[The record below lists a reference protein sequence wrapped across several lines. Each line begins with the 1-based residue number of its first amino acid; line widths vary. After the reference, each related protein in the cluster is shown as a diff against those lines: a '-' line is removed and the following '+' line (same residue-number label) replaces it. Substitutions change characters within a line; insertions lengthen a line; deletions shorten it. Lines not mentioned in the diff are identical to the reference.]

1 MTLAVTLEEHVRAA
15 FSGLYVQTAEPDEA
29 LAEIRSLCHAQSWRL
44 ATWDLNEGLVAHG
57 STADAA
63 TSTTIDPLAAV
74 RAVATLA
81 DSNCPTL
88 CVLRGFHRFLGSP
101 EVVQAVERQLHLG
114 KTQQSFIV
122 ILSPVLQ
129 LPAEL
134 ERLFVVVEHEL
145 PSREQLLSI
154 ARGIA
159 TESGELPADEELTA
173 VLDAATGLTRYEAEG
188 AFALSLVRHATLR
201 PEALWQLKSGM
212 LKKSGLLQLHQGGEK
227 FDQLGGLEALKA
239 FCSRALC
246 GGVRAAGV
254 RSRGILL
261 LGVPGTGKSAFA
273 KALGAEMGRPTLMLD
288 VGALMGGIVGDT
300 ERNIRQALRIADA
313 MAPCILFVDEID
325 KGLSGVAGS
334 GQTDSGV
341 TARLFGTL
349 LTWMNDHISDVFVIT
364 TANDVS
370 KLPAEFSR
378 AERMDGVFFLD
389 LPTPAERRNIW
400 QLYRQYYG
408 LVAEQSLPQDEGWT
422 GAEIRACCRL
432 AVLLEAPLLE
442 TAKQIVPVAVTAAE
456 SVERLRAW
464 ASGRCLSACH
474 PEIYRRETTATS
486 KASRSIRRDPANN

>member
-1 MTLAVTLEEHVRAA
+1 MVLATLLEEHVRAA
-15 FSGLYVQTAEPDEA
+15 FSGLYVQTAEPEEA
-29 LAEIRSLCHAQSWRL
+29 LADIRSLCHAQGWRL
-44 ATWDLNEGLVAHG
+44 ATWDLNRGLVAPG
-57 STADAA
+57 AGADTAAPI
-63 TSTTIDPLAAV
+63 SVDPLSAV
-74 RAVATLA
+74 RALATLA
-81 DSNCPTL
+81 DSDHPTL
-88 CVLRGFHRFLGSP
+88 LVLRGFHRFLGSA
-101 EVVQAVERQLHLG
+101 EIVQALERQLHLG
-114 KTQQSFIV
+114 KTQQTFVV
-122 ILSPVLQ
+122 ILAPVLQ

-134 ERLFVVVEHEL
+134 DRLFVVTEHEL
-145 PSREQLLSI
+145 PSREQLLAI

-159 TESGELPADEELTA
+159 TEADDLPSDDELTSI
-173 VLDAATGLTRYEAEG
+173 LDAATGLTRYEAEG
-188 AFALSLVRHATLR
+188 AFALSLVRHAALR
-201 PEALWQLKSGM
+201 PETLWQLKAGM

-239 FCSRALC
+239 FCSRALR
-246 GGVRAAGV
+246 GGPRAAGV
-254 RSRGILL
+254 QPRGILL

-273 KALGAEMGRPTLMLD
+273 KALGAETGRPTLMLD

-313 MAPCILFVDEID
+313 MAPCVLFVDEID

-349 LTWMNDHISDVFVIT
+349 LTWLNDHTSDVFVIT
-364 TANDVS
+364 TANDVT

-389 LPTPAERRNIW
+389 LPTAAERQTIW
-400 QLYRQYYG
+400 QLYRRHFG
-408 LVAEQSLPQDEGWT
+408 LDEGQPLPQDEDWT

-464 ASGRCLSACH
+464 ASGRCLSARQS
-474 PEIYRRETTATS
+474 EIYRRETTVTP
-486 KASRSIRRDPANN
+486 KASRSIRRDPTNN